1 MTSRYWFSVDSD
13 DLHHHPSI
21 SGHPT
26 RSKITPWCLDL
37 DPRPMSNTLIHSFN
51 SLQKWWQTRGD
62 EEILTI
68 FVVAEQF
75 EGPFFVDAI
84 RSIQHSRP
92 GLRIGIHG
100 LKHICWSAWG
110 NRSEEFNYA
119 LSESIR
125 IIQTFSGAAFR
136 PWFRAPGGYIA
147 PWMIPILK
155 SQGITLDSSINPV
168 WLLRKKTGKNEN
180 KRING
185 WQKVRNEIIHN
196 GIIEREW
203 LVKRGLPT
211 NGPALHIP
219 FLRHHSK
226 WTWKRELS
234 NLQCSNDQ
242 ELLDPTISM
251 ASIYWHVLDHSRQVG
266 WTPPLPQ
273 IQASLFEGSGIPNSV
288 LVDSNNE

>member
-1 MTSRYWFSVDSD
+1 MSSKYWFSVDSD

-26 RSKITPWCLDL
+26 RSKVSPWCLDL

-51 SLQKWWQTRGD
+51 SLQEWWQKRGD

-75 EGPFFVDAI
+75 EDPLFIDAM
-84 RSIQHSRP
+84 SSLQHSRP

-110 NRSEEFNYA
+110 NRSEEFSYA

-125 IIQTFSGAAFR
+125 IIQTFSGASFR

-168 WLLRKKTGKNEN
+168 WLLRRKTGNNEN
-180 KRING
+180 RKING
-185 WQKVRNEIIHN
+185 WQKVRNELILN

-203 LVKRGLPT
+203 LVKRQLPT

-242 ELLDPTISM
+242 ELLDPAISIT
-251 ASIYWHVLDHSRQVG
+251 SVYWHVLDHSRQGG

-273 IQASLFEGSGIPNSV
+273 FQASLVEVPVIPNSF